1 VAVNPLEIVGEC
13 EGKDLGGQ
21 HIVRFLVF
29 MHFRV
34 HRLEDLFL
42 VEGVWRLREY
52 PVAPDSSVFLARA
65 RLIEELP
72 PPGPYFDIPPS
83 PSPSLLIRLIPSVL
97 ANFLSHCY
105 LV

>member
-1 VAVNPLEIVGEC
+1 MFFGIRIC
-13 EGKDLGGQ
+13 
-21 HIVRFLVF
+21 
-29 MHFRV
+29 
-34 HRLEDLFL
+34 RLEDLFL

-72 PPGPYFDIPPS
+72 PPGPLFDIPVSSLPSLSPS
-83 PSPSLLIRLIPSVL
+83 PSPSLLIWLIPSVL
-97 ANFLSHCY
+97 ANFLSHCS